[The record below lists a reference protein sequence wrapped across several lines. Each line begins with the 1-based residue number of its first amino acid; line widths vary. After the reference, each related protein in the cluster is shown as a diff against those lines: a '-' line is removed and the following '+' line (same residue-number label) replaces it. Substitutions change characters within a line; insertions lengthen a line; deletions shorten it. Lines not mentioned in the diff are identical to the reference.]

1 MAELTQVT
9 QPPQDANPPTP
20 AQNTYIVHVTYYL
33 YMDYRTIK
41 SNGAFIPKKDEHAK
55 CYLPL
60 EPKEAL
66 PPLEMAL
73 ETIQPKE
80 FRSIVI
86 DWVSPSR
93 PEFKL
98 LELLQQADKENK
110 IQWQGLVRK
119 SPAEDTWSAKR
130 IDAKKKYASFVKEA
144 MRIGTTTRL
153 DLKLMIQDPIVGGF
167 LPVGSF
173 LSLSH

>member
-33 YMDYRTIK
+33 YMDYRTIE
-41 SNGAFIPKKDEHAK
+41 SNGAFIPKKDERAEY
-55 CYLPL
+55 YLPL

-119 SPAEDTWSAKR
+119 SSAKNTWSAKQ
-130 IDAKKKYASFVKEA
+130 IDAKKKKYASFVKEA
-144 MRIGTTTRL
+144 MCIGTTARL
-153 DLKLMIQDPIVGGF
+153 NLKLMIQDPIIGGF
-167 LPVGSF
+167 LLVR
-173 LSLSH
+173 